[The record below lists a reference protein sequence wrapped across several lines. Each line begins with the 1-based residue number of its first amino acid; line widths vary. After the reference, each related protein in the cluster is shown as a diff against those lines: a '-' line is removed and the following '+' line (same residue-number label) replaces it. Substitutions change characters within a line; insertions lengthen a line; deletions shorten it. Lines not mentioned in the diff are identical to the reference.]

1 MLGMEENMVKAYTE
15 MPGMV
20 IAKIKMPRMVIEY
33 IRDAWNGYR
42 VNQKCKE
49 Q

>member
-1 MLGMEENMVKAYTE
+1 MEEDTVKEYTE

-33 IRDAWNGYR
+33 IRDAGIGYS
-42 VNQKCKE
+42 VNKRFQKRL
-49 Q
+49 